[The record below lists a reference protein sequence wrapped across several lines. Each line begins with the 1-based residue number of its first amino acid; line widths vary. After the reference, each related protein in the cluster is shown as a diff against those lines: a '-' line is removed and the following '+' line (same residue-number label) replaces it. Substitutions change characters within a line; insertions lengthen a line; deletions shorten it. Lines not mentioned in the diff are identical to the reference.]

1 MHVRLSRGFLNA
13 QSLILHAGC
22 SGFKFSQLEMS
33 KSENTV
39 LHLCGML
46 MRTYAEIVIA
56 ALLPS
61 FSFEL
66 TDSPILWNTA
76 AVTYPSMDKQGGK
89 PEMRLKVTALKD

>member
-1 MHVRLSRGFLNA
+1 
-13 QSLILHAGC
+13 
-22 SGFKFSQLEMS
+22 
-33 KSENTV
+33 
-39 LHLCGML
+39 

-61 FSFEL
+61 FSFER